1 MAAVNE
7 AVLIIYMP
15 KKLKHIALKEV
26 HYQLVNTCL
35 IISSVGWR
43 YCNCWRY
50 DGCRARPTHVNL
62 FGERNYCIICQIK
75 KTFNLDKTYNLKKIK
90 TYLTIFLV

>member
-15 KKLKHIALKEV
+15 KKLKHITLKEV
-26 HYQLVNTCL
+26 HCQLVNTCL
-35 IISSVGWR
+35 IVSLVGWH

-50 DGCRARPTHVNL
+50 HGCRA
-62 FGERNYCIICQIK
+62 
-75 KTFNLDKTYNLKKIK
+75 
-90 TYLTIFLV
+90 

>member
-7 AVLIIYMP
+7 AVLITYMR

-35 IISSVGWR
+35 IISSAGWR
-43 YCNCWRY
+43 YCIVG
-50 DGCRARPTHVNL
+50 DIMDVEPNL
-62 FGERNYCIICQIK
+62 H
-75 KTFNLDKTYNLKKIK
+75 T
-90 TYLTIFLV
+90 